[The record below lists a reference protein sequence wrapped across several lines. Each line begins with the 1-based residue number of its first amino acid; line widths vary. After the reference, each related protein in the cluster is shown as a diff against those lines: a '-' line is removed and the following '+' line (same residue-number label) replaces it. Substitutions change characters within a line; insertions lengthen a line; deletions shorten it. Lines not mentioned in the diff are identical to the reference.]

1 MRNQVTASGSSAQA
15 RTGAH
20 VIGEVCR
27 IRHGDDKGPFTPPQ
41 HHL

>member
-15 RTGAH
+15 RTAAH

-27 IRHGDDKGPFTPPQ
+27 IRRADNKGGFTPP
-41 HHL
+41 